1 MSKLQEKFNSIIA
14 KIEER
19 IQDQEELK
27 FIKEQIA
34 EISMLYIDE
43 LNKVIDVSE
52 KRVNQ
57 VYENQKILEKK
68 MNEIENNMG
77 HIQKELFVEEDYDF
91 EIVCP
96 YCNHE
101 FVTDMG
107 VELKE
112 VECPE
117 CHNIIELDWNHEEDC
132 HGGGH
137 CSGCHEC
144 QQEDDKQQN
153 NANNANQ
160 DYEEDYENT
169 DEEDDM

>member
-57 VYENQKILEKK
+57 
-68 MNEIENNMG
+68 
-77 HIQKELFVEEDYDF
+77 F
-91 EIVCP
+91 
-96 YCNHE
+96 
-101 FVTDMG
+101 
-107 VELKE
+107 
-112 VECPE
+112 
-117 CHNIIELDWNHEEDC
+117 
-132 HGGGH
+132 
-137 CSGCHEC
+137 
-144 QQEDDKQQN
+144 
-153 NANNANQ
+153 
-160 DYEEDYENT
+160 
-169 DEEDDM
+169 